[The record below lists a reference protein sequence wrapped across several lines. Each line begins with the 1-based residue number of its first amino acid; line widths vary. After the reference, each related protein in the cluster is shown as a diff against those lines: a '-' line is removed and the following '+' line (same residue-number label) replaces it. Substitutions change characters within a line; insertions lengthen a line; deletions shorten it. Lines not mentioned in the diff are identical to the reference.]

1 MTTYT
6 ITANDAFNSL
16 EISFNEKPA
25 ENIREALK
33 ALKFR
38 WHAVKKIWYGRAD
51 RETVEKA
58 LQGEQIAAETAPKAE
73 KTNRQPEEINLDN
86 LGENTPSLYGA
97 ELAAAIREDLK
108 KRGAKG
114 VTVRARRVTHDTGI
128 TVTITAQPED
138 LASVEEITLRE
149 SFARFA
155 CHVDRG
161 FYNGSEW
168 VYNFDSLTEE
178 EQHAQYLKYITYKA
192 QKAPEINRY
201 HFERDEYPTITT
213 AFFNKV
219 RAVFLIANQWNYD
232 NSDSMT
238 DYFDIGYFLDI
249 DIKLPKDYSPREK
262 MTEEEKAA
270 YNEELRQAEEKRAAE
285 MAKWEKEQREA
296 EAARKAYEEQRKK
309 DRETIA
315 AHITVEDLTEENK
328 LYITGLVGGIGKEC
342 NLEELNE
349 SIKEHITAYQDALI
363 TRKVIFDSREAFEI
377 FGKYL
382 LDDFDFLAGKGG
394 TASEDIRLNGISLY
408 RLNEEQR
415 ESVKLYMAECV
426 AVYVNND
433 LVLISNPEGYEYSRY
448 TYRPTEATQI
458 LNAKAETDRQR
469 TESESKTAFYFPE
482 PITKQA
488 EGIHAGQFITIYQ
501 CDGWMLNNIYS
512 GAGEVLEVEQGS
524 WAQYDGVNIT
534 LKLGK
539 NVKKVFLRDNHNALV
554 YDGLLPVLP
563 DSITKRFITP
573 KMYEVLNAD
582 ELFPRVLEYYS
593 AQGKKPI
600 IDTIQR

>member
-1 MTTYT
+1 MAAYT
-6 ITANDAFNSL
+6 ITSNEAFNSL
-16 EISFNEKPA
+16 EISFNEKPGEA
-25 ENIREALK
+25 IREALK

-38 WHAVKKIWYGRAD
+38 WHGVKKIWYGYAD

-58 LQGEQIAAETAPKAE
+58 LQGEQITAEPTKAQ
-73 KTNRQPEEINLDN
+73 KTDRQPQKINLDN
-86 LGENTPSLYGA
+86 LGENKPSLYGA

-108 KRGAKG
+108 KRGVKG
-114 VTVRARRVTHDTGI
+114 CTVRTRRVTHETGI
-128 TVTITAQPED
+128 TVTISAQPED
-138 LASVEEITLRE
+138 LASVEEIALRE

-155 CHVDRG
+155 CHADRG
-161 FYNGSEW
+161 FYNGSAW

-178 EQHAQYLKYITYKA
+178 EKHEQYIKYITYNA
-192 QKAPEINRY
+192 QKAPQINNY
-201 HFERDEYPTITT
+201 HLEREEYPTITT

-219 RAVFLIANQWNYD
+219 RAAFLIANQWNYD

-249 DIKLPKDYSPREK
+249 EIKLPKDYKPREK

-270 YNEELRQAEEKRAAE
+270 YNEELRQEEERRAAE
-285 MAKWEKEQREA
+285 FARYEEERREA

-342 NLEELNE
+342 NLEELDE

-382 LDDFDFLAGKGG
+382 LDDFEFLAGKGG
-394 TASEDIRLNGISLY
+394 TASEDVRLDGVSFY

-415 ESVKLYMAECV
+415 ESVKCFMSDCV
-426 AVYVNND
+426 AIYLND
-433 LVLISNPEGYEYSRY
+433 DLMLVSDPEGYSYSRY
-448 TYRPTEATQI
+448 TYKPTEETQI
-458 LNAKAETDRQR
+458 KSATEETAKQR
-469 TESESKTAFYFPE
+469 TESEKKPAFYFPE

-488 EGIHAGQFITIYQ
+488 EGIHAGQMITIYQ
-501 CDGWMLNNIYS
+501 CDGWMLNNIYG
-512 GAGEVLEVEQGS
+512 GAGEVLAVEAGT
-524 WAQYDGVNIT
+524 WAQYSGVYIT
-534 LKLGK
+534 LKSGK
-539 NVKKVFLRDNHNALV
+539 DVKRAFLRDNHSALV
-554 YDGLLPVLP
+554 YDGLLPALP

-582 ELFPRVLEYYS
+582 ELFPRVLDYYGT
-593 AQGKKPI
+593 QGKKPI